1 MSQEMGVPAG
11 CVGRLPRDHEFD
23 TIEQY
28 SMAIV
33 QALETQSRDE
43 VVDYIDSVDYE
54 KTSANNFWTKYA
66 RRGVPVVLTG
76 AAQAMAYDMSEWCAL
91 NLATRFPEYPISL
104 RVGGEKNGNYDVL
117 TTKET
122 TLFKY
127 CMEKRDERE
136 GDSVVGVD
144 EDENENEDVM
154 YGANNFIHP
163 ELISK
168 IILPDLGFPK
178 HVSCSQC
185 RR

>member
-1 MSQEMGVPAG
+1 MSQEIGVPAG

-33 QALETQSRDE
+33 EALETQSRQRDKVLE
-43 VVDYIDSVDYE
+43 YIDSVDYE

-66 RRGVPVVLTG
+66 RRGVPVVLAG

-91 NLATRFPEYPISL
+91 TLATRFPDYPISL
-104 RVGGEKNGNYDVL
+104 RVGGERNGSYDVVE
-117 TTKET
+117 TKET

-127 CMEKRDERE
+127 CMEKRERE
-136 GDSVVGVD
+136 TDGVVEG
-144 EDENENEDVM
+144 EDVGENEDVM
-154 YGANNFIHP
+154 YGANNFVHP

-178 HVSCSQC
+178 HVSC
-185 RR
+185 RRRS